1 MNTKECRGEVM
12 PSIKFTNTDDLTAE
26 NIAMHLEQEFQMR
39 NIPAKI
45 QTDRIQSGGRLLG
58 SWASV
63 CKNIPSEPTAS
74 IFLNQLIII
83 NGNIL
88 NFQFW
93 GYSKA
98 NYKKNKKQEL
108 SNSGTL
114 SGMIRGALVSDD
126 DMAFQTEMAWHE
138 DIAEAIKSCIY

>member
-45 QTDRIQSGGRLLG
+45 QTDRIQSGRRLLG
-58 SWASV
+58 SWHPCVKISHPNPPQAY
-63 CKNIPSEPTAS
+63 
-74 IFLNQLIII
+74 FDQLIII